1 MWRTIPIIRVNS
13 SVLAAAAL
21 AVLASGCFGGGEG
34 SGGAGGG
41 SDLAR
46 QRSQFELRAYQTR
59 DYDVEDHK
67 LVMKAMINA
76 LQDLGYI
83 IETAEAELGV
93 VTARKWT
100 NVEHT
105 KKAVKKAQKEG
116 AVLPANVVTEC
127 SANVSPFGKQNRVRL
142 TFQQRVQGPDG
153 AVMRT
158 SLIEDPAF
166 YQEFFSRVDKSVFL
180 QREGL

>member
-1 MWRTIPIIRVNS
+1 MSRITRIIRAS
-13 SVLAAAAL
+13 SSILASAAL
-21 AVLASGCFGGGEG
+21 VALATGCFGGDGD
-34 SGGAGGG
+34 GADGG

-105 KKAVKKAQKEG
+105 KKAVKKAQKDG
-116 AVLPANVVTEC
+116 AALPANVMTEC

-142 TFQQRVQGPDG
+142 TFQQRVLGPDG

-158 SLIEDPAF
+158 SVIEDPAF
-166 YQEFFSRVDKSVFL
+166 YQEFFARVDKSVFV